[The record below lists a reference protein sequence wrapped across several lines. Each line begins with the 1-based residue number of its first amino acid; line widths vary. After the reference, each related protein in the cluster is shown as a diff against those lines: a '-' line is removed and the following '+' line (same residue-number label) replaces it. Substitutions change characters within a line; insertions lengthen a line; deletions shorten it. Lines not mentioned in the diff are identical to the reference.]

1 MYRFLIIDDEPVV
14 REGISNT
21 IDWHSHGFEL
31 VGVSRDGREGLEA
44 LESLR
49 PDVVLTDI
57 CMPFVDGLELAS
69 AIAEQYPATRTILLT
84 GYDEFE
90 YAQEAI
96 KLKVRDFLLKPIT
109 PAELRDVL
117 DSVRAELDL
126 ERDHREKLARLYEQV
141 RAGLPLYR
149 ERFLNR
155 LVRIAIPPEDVRREI
170 DFLELDLPGPEYTV
184 LIVDVDAPQDG
195 QYAAKS
201 DDASERL
208 LSLAV
213 HEIASETIQ
222 SLPGA
227 VTFTTPGE
235 ATVLI
240 VSSSSEATGL
250 NPALEVAEAISERVQ
265 REVSRTVTIGVGDV
279 VDDAS
284 EIVRSF
290 EEARD
295 ALEHRFVLGDNQ
307 IVTIRQARGE
317 TVRPP
322 ADSLTAPRERFIR
335 TVKTGPEPLIRESLH
350 ATFDALRKL
359 GEEIDRCYVAAHRL
373 LTDTINALESV
384 GVEYSEI
391 PSFHGNPFEVLGRI
405 KTLDEMERWFLHFVF
420 EARQVLDR
428 NRFDHSQRKAIEA
441 VEFIHE
447 HFNEPTLSLTT
458 VCSALA
464 VSKSYFSPIFKSHT
478 GKTFVEYLT
487 EHRAEQAKVL
497 LNDGTL
503 KIYEVAERVGFR
515 DAHYFSLTFKK
526 QTGWSPTEYQES
538 ACRPAR

>member
-21 IDWHSHGFEL
+21 IDWPSHGFEL
-31 VGVSRDGREGLEA
+31 VGACRDGREGLEA
-44 LESLR
+44 LEALR

-69 AIAEQYPATRTILLT
+69 AIAEQYPTTRTILLT

-117 DSVRAELDL
+117 DSVRAELDA
-126 ERDHREKLARLYEQV
+126 ERDNREKLARLYEQV
-141 RAGLPLYR
+141 RAGLPVYR

-155 LVRIAIPPEDVRREI
+155 LVRAAIPPEEVRREI
-170 DFLELDLPGPEYTV
+170 AFLELDLPGPEYTV
-184 LIVDVDAPQDG
+184 LIVDVDAPQDER
-195 QYAAKS
+195 YAA
-201 DDASERL
+201 DPEDASDRL
-208 LSLAV
+208 LALAV
-213 HEIASETIQ
+213 EEIVSGMT
-222 SLPGA
+222 SDLPGVVA
-227 VTFTTPGE
+227 CTTPRG
-235 ATVLI
+235 ATVVI
-240 VSSSSEATGL
+240 VSSAGDKEGR
-250 NPALEVAEAISERVQ
+250 NPSLEVAEAISERVQ
-265 REVSRTVTIGVGDV
+265 REFSRTVTIGVGEA
-279 VDDAS
+279 VDDVS
-284 EIVRSF
+284 EIVRSY

-295 ALEHRFVLGDNQ
+295 ALEHRFVLGGNQ

-317 TVRPP
+317 TLRPP
-322 ADSLTAPRERFIR
+322 ADGLSAPKERFIR
-335 TVKTGPEPLIRESLH
+335 TVKTGPEPAIRESLH
-350 ATFDALRKL
+350 ETFAALRTF
-359 GEEIDRCYVAAHRL
+359 GDEIDRCYVAAHRL

-384 GVEYSEI
+384 GVEYTEI
-391 PSFHGNPFEVLGRI
+391 PSFNGNPFDVLGRI
-405 KTLDEMERWFLHFVF
+405 KTLDEMERWFLRFVG
-420 EARQVLDR
+420 EGRQVLDR
-428 NRFDHSQRKAIEA
+428 NRSSHSRRKAIEA
-441 VEFIHE
+441 VEHIHDN
-447 HFNEPTLSLTT
+447 FNDPTLSLTT

-464 VSKSYFSPIFKSHT
+464 VSKSYLSPIFKSHT

-487 EHRAEQAKVL
+487 ELRAEQAKVL

-538 ACRPAR
+538 ACPPVR